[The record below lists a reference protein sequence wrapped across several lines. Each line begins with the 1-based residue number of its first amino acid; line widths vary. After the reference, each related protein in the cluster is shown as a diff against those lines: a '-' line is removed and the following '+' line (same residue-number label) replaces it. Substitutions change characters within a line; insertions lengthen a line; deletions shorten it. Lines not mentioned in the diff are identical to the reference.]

1 MKALLG
7 NERPSEGF
15 EPISFFLSRSRLMAK
30 GDAFLL
36 TEVPISNNCITNHPQ
51 MAQKDDTSLSL
62 AVSVVQELR
71 KGAALLAWGSHILL

>member
-1 MKALLG
+1 
-7 NERPSEGF
+7 
-15 EPISFFLSRSRLMAK
+15 MAK

-36 TEVPISNNCITNHPQ
+36 TEVPISNNGIKNHPQ

-62 AVSVVQELR
+62 AVSVVQEFR